1 MLLHDQGPGF
11 FSEGPRWLGLPR
23 APMQVKTALL
33 TSTHYETH
41 YCRCALPTWNPHSI
55 VLYRTSYHDSA
66 IA

>member
-1 MLLHDQGPGF
+1 MTRAPDFLARGPVGW
-11 FSEGPRWLGLPR
+11 GVPR
-23 APMQVKTALL
+23 ATMQVKTALL